1 MTQKVIGWGLSLVL
15 MLGLA
20 TPALASAEMAI
31 EEPASEEI
39 VWEAAETQEETE
51 QAELMTESLELET
64 QEGEEPDVTTEELP
78 VSEQTLLGDP
88 EDPLYARYVLSD
100 GVMALTLD
108 GASYGDFTPRALEG
122 EVLHKGI
129 DVSAWQGS
137 INWEKVKAS
146 GVEFVFIRVA
156 YRTIASGTLAEDGRW
171 KTFFQG
177 AQSAG
182 LKIGVYIFSQAITVE
197 EGKEEAQ
204 YVLDLIEG
212 LSLDLPVVLDYEYAA
227 NGRLQNAKLTKR
239 VATDICLAFCQ
250 TIEAAGYDSMVY
262 ANPDMLKNQLYPQEL
277 GRLWLAHYTSK
288 TTYTTSAYEFWQCS
302 DSGTVDGI
310 SGSVDL
316 DFWFEPM
323 ENPFTD
329 VSSGDWYYN
338 VVLNAYGQSVV
349 KGMTATAFSPNTTA
363 SRGQVIT
370 MLHRML
376 GEPAYTTTASFTD
389 LKQDYYKAAVYWAT
403 ENGVV
408 QGQSS
413 TSFAPDKPIT
423 RQDLATILYR
433 LAGSP
438 TVTQSLSGYS
448 DAGAISSYAKNAMA
462 WAVKTGIL
470 TGYEDNTLKPLGQ
483 ATRAEVCAMLMRYQ
497 ALGL

>member
-1 MTQKVIGWGLSLVL
+1 MTQKVVGWGLSLAL
-15 MLGLA
+15 LFGLA
-20 TPALASAEMAI
+20 TPAFASAEPETEAA
-31 EEPASEEI
+31 ASQEI
-39 VWEAAETQEETE
+39 AWEADETEETALL
-51 QAELMTESLELET
+51 AESGEPET
-64 QEGEEPDVTTEELP
+64 PAEAEPDSAQESQELP
-78 VSEQTLLGDP
+78 VEDQTLLGDP
-88 EDPLYARYVLSD
+88 EDPLYAQYVLSD

-108 GASYGDFTPRALEG
+108 GASYGDFTPRALAG
-122 EVLHKGI
+122 EVLHQGI

-146 GVEFVFIRVA
+146 GVDFVFIRVA
-156 YRTIASGTLAEDGRW
+156 YRGVTSGTLAADGRW

-177 AQSAG
+177 AQAAG
-182 LKIGVYIFSQAITVE
+182 LKIGVYIYSQAITVE
-197 EGKEEAQ
+197 EGQEEAQ

-212 LSLDLPVVLDYEYAA
+212 LSFDLPVVLDYEYYEG
-227 NGRLQNAKLTKR
+227 GRLQSAKLTKR
-239 VATDICLAFCQ
+239 EATDICLAFCQ
-250 TIEAAGYDSMVY
+250 TVEAAGYDSMVY

-277 GRLWLAHYTSK
+277 GRLWLAHYTSQ
-288 TTYTTSAYEFWQCS
+288 TNYTTSAYEFWQCS
-302 DSGTVDGI
+302 GSGTVDGI
-310 SGSVDL
+310 SGKVDL
-316 DFWFEPM
+316 DFWFEPV

-329 VSSGDWYYN
+329 VSRSDWYYN
-338 VVLNAYGQSVV
+338 VVLNAYGQGVV
-349 KGMTATAFSPNTTA
+349 KGITDTTFRPNATA

-370 MLHRML
+370 MLHRMM
-376 GEPAYTTTASFTD
+376 GEPSYTATASFTD

-438 TVTQSLSGYS
+438 AVTQSLGAYS
-448 DAGAISSYAKNAMA
+448 DASAISSYAQNAMA

-470 TGYEDNTLKPLGQ
+470 TGYENNTLKPLGQ